1 MVVNIMLSGK
11 RATRVGEQILK
22 FIAGLLVEEIRDP
35 RVKRVTL
42 TDINLSDDLKNA
54 RIYFSVIGAEDEVKK
69 AIIGLESAKGF
80 IKRKLAK
87 GSQLRYVPNIFF
99 EYDPTLATGNRLEQL
114 FKKIETEEEV

>member
-114 FKKIETEEEV
+114 FNKIETEEEV